1 MTAPVKRIRI
11 RSGTW
16 LSSAMEE
23 TQYQRVGSIV
33 RDDGRRIYVLSLY
46 SDDAILAID
55 KPSGLLSVADRY
67 DETRPHVR
75 TVLRQPDL
83 LIVHRLDRET
93 SGVMLLARTPEA
105 HSALNGQLDRHG
117 MTKIYRAIVKG
128 QPVDDVFTVDAPLK
142 VSTGH
147 GHRTVVDPHGKP
159 SRTDFAVVERFRG
172 YALVEARPHT
182 GRTHQIRVHLAR
194 VGLPIVADP
203 LYGDGQRFFLS
214 EIKRKYSSSDE
225 ERPLMGR
232 LALHA
237 SSLSFAHPTTGE
249 TMTIDSADAK
259 DMRATINQLGKWAR
273 RR

>member
-1 MTAPVKRIRI
+1 
-11 RSGTW
+11 
-16 LSSAMEE
+16 MEE
-23 TQYQRVGSIV
+23 TQSQRVGSVV
-33 RDDGRRIYVLSLY
+33 RDDGRRMYVLSLY
-46 SDDAILAID
+46 SDDTILAID

-75 TVLRQPDL
+75 TVLRKPDL

-105 HSALNGQLDRHG
+105 HSALNNQLDRREV
-117 MTKIYRAIVKG
+117 TKVYRAIVKG
-128 QPVDDVFTVDAPLK
+128 QPVDDAFTVDAPLS

-159 SRTDFAVVERFRG
+159 SRTDFTVLERFRG
-172 YALVEARPHT
+172 YALVEAQPHT
-182 GRTHQIRVHLAR
+182 GRTHQVRVHLAR
-194 VGLPIVADP
+194 AGLPILADA
-203 LYGDGQRFFLS
+203 LYGDGKPFFLS
-214 EIKRKYSSSDE
+214 EVKRKYASADE

-237 SSLSFAHPTTGE
+237 SSLSFAHPTTGDR
-249 TMTIDSADAK
+249 MTVVSTDAK
-259 DMRATINQLGKWAR
+259 DLRATINQLGKWAR